1 MPWHVRARYLI
12 VQAGLALVLG
22 IVALRLWDLQIVS
35 ADQYQTSATQNR
47 TRLVSIPATRGII
60 FDRNGNLLVRNVPSF
75 AVSIVPG
82 ALPVDAAERAQVLDR
97 VAELC
102 GISASDDNPEA
113 GRVGSIERT
122 LTDRAIGAYTPV
134 RVASNI
140 DRQVAFI
147 LEEEHLT
154 LPGVV
159 VEVDPLRS
167 YTEGQLLAHALG
179 YVGYIPSESLEY
191 YLEVPDADYEP
202 NDKVGLTGI
211 ERTQDLILRGI
222 KGQKHVEVDAF
233 EREVNVLAVQDA
245 IPGDNLWLTIDTDLQ
260 AAATRALREGMRN
273 AGSDVGVLVAMD
285 PRTGE
290 VLALVSLPAYDN
302 NLFSGGISYADYA
315 TLSQDPALPL
325 VNHAISSVYPPGSTF
340 KLVTAVGALAEGVI
354 DTRTQVTCSGRVY
367 IPNKYFPDDPTMA
380 QVFPCWAT
388 WGHGPLNI
396 YGGIA
401 QSCNIFFGV
410 VAGGL
415 GSFQGLGM
423 TRLEQYAHALGFG
436 APTGIDLSGESAGLI
451 PNDRWKRQNYGE
463 VWTTGDT
470 YNAAIGQGYVLVT
483 PLQMLNATAAIA
495 NGGTLYRPQLV
506 YQVTDSDGNLV
517 RSYAPEVL
525 NELGVDDQHLAAIRL
540 GMYQAVQGGTA
551 PGARIPGVSVAGKT
565 GSAEFAAF
573 DEEGNL
579 IVDERGYSPTHAWFA
594 AFAPYED
601 PEIAVIVMLE
611 AGGEGSQVAVPVA
624 AEVLRHYFGLV
635 PTPEPT
641 TAPSSEEVTI
651 P

>member
-1 MPWHVRARYLI
+1 MPWHVRARYMV
-12 VQAGLALVLG
+12 VQAGLLLVLS

-35 ADQYQTSATQNR
+35 ADQYQQSATQNR
-47 TRLVSIPATRGII
+47 TRLVPITAPRGIVY
-60 FDRNGNLLVRNVPSF
+60 DRDGRLLVRNIPSF

-82 ALPVDAAERAQVLDR
+82 ALPADEAERERVLDR

-102 GISASDDNPEA
+102 GITGEGGSED
-113 GRVGSIERT
+113 GRADSIEEV
-122 LTDRAIGAYTPV
+122 LTTRAIGAYNPV
-134 RVASNI
+134 RVASGV
-140 DRQVAFI
+140 DRQAAFV

-167 YTEGQLLAHALG
+167 YTEGQLLAHILG
-179 YVGYIPSESLEY
+179 YVGHIPSESLES
-191 YLEVPDADYEP
+191 YLDRDGAEYEP

-211 ERTQDLILRGI
+211 ELTQDLLLRGI

-233 EREVNVLAVQDA
+233 EREVNVLAVQEP
-245 IPGDNLWLTIDTDLQ
+245 IPGDNLWLTVDTELQ
-260 AAATRALREGMRN
+260 AAATRALREGMRSV
-273 AGSDVGVLVAMD
+273 GSKVGVLVAMD

-302 NLFSGGISYADYA
+302 NQFSGGISYEDYA
-315 TLSQDPALPL
+315 RLSQDPALPL

-340 KLVTAVGALAEGVI
+340 KVVTAVGALAEGVI
-354 DTRTQVTCSGRVY
+354 DTRTQVTCAGRVY
-367 IPNKYFPDDPTMA
+367 IPNKYFPDDYSMA
-380 QVFPCWAT
+380 QSFPCWAT
-388 WGHGPLNI
+388 WGHGALNI
-396 YGGIA
+396 HSGIA
-401 QSCNIFFGV
+401 QSCNILFGV

-423 TRLEQYAHALGFG
+423 TRLEQYAQALGFG
-436 APTGIDLSGESAGLI
+436 TPTGIDLSGESAGLI

-483 PLQMLNATAAIA
+483 PLQLLNATAAIA
-495 NGGTLYRPQLV
+495 NGGILYRPQLV
-506 YQVTDSDGNLV
+506 YQVTDYRGSLV
-517 RSYAPEVL
+517 RSYVPDVL
-525 NELGVDDQHLAAIRL
+525 NELGVDDQHLAAVRL
-540 GMYQAVQGGTA
+540 GMQQAVQWGTA
-551 PGARIPGVSVAGKT
+551 PGARLPGVSVAGKT
-565 GSAEFAAF
+565 GSAEFAMF

-579 IVDERGYSPTHAWFA
+579 VVDERGYSPTHAWFT

-601 PEIAVIVMLE
+601 PEIALVVMLE

-635 PTPEPT
+635 PTPEPPA
-641 TAPSSEEVTI
+641 APAGEEVAV